1 MKIIKGIFGFIL
13 FAGLT
18 LVGGVLIAVY
28 LGLKPTMGMGGIV
41 VFLILF
47 SLGMGRVGYSFFATS
62 NFKNFKFINLPKIK
76 NILYKKRK

>member
-28 LGLKPTMGMGGIV
+28 FDMNPLIV
-41 VFLILF
+41 IFFVLF
-47 SLGMGRVGYSFFATS
+47 SLGMGRIGYSLFTTS

>member
-1 MKIIKGIFGFIL
+1 MKIIKGTFGFIL

-18 LVGGVLIAVY
+18 LVGGAFLAVY
-28 LGLKPTMGMGGIV
+28 VGLEPTMGMGGIV

-62 NFKNFKFINLPKIK
+62 NFKNFKIK
-76 NILYKKRK
+76 TN

>member
-18 LVGGVLIAVY
+18 LVGGAFLAVY
-28 LGLKPTMGMGGIV
+28 VGLEPAMGMGGIV

-47 SLGMGRVGYSFFATS
+47 SLGMGRMGYLLFATS
-62 NFKNFKFINLPKIK
+62 HFKNSKFINLPKIK

>member
-18 LVGGVLIAVY
+18 LVGGAFLAVY
-28 LGLKPTMGMGGIV
+28 VGLEPTMGMGGILI
-41 VFLILF
+41 FLLF
-47 SLGMGRVGYSFFATS
+47 LSLGMGRVGYSFFATS

>member
-1 MKIIKGIFGFIL
+1 MKIVKGIFGFIL

-18 LVGGVLIAVY
+18 FIGGVLIAVY
-28 LGLKPTMGMGGIV
+28 FDMNPLIV
-41 VFLILF
+41 IFFVLF
-47 SLGMGRVGYSFFATS
+47 SLGMGRIGYSLFTIS

>member
-18 LVGGVLIAVY
+18 FVGGVLIAVY
-28 LGLKPTMGMGGIV
+28 FDMNPLIGIF
-41 VFLILF
+41 FLFLSI
-47 SLGMGRVGYSFFATS
+47 GMGRIGYLLFATS
-62 NFKNFKFINLPKIK
+62 HFKNSKFINLPKIK

>member
-18 LVGGVLIAVY
+18 LVGGILITIY
-28 LGLKPTMGMGGIV
+28 LDMNPTRGIV
-41 VFLILF
+41 IFLLF
-47 SLGMGRVGYSFFATS
+47 LSIGMGRMGYLLFATS
-62 NFKNFKFINLPKIK
+62 HFKNSKFINLPKIK